1 MGATA
6 RSFAALAGLVVVLA
20 PTTAGAHGDWG
31 ADDAPS
37 VSAPIAEGLVGPLSF
52 AVTSTGTI
60 YVGQS
65 FIGVVTRI
73 DGTATTDVAA
83 VPGASVGAVSVDRS
97 GKNVVF
103 ATRSGEPGSEPSA
116 ADLYRTRRGSTTLVA
131 DLLAYEAAANPD
143 QINTYGFTSITFD
156 CAAQLPAEIGP
167 PTYAGQIDS
176 NPYASVQAHGTTYV
190 ADAGGNAIVAVT
202 RRGTVSTVAV
212 LPPQPLEVTTEIAA
226 AAGLPAC
233 TVGLTYNVEPVPT
246 DVEVGGDGWL
256 CVTTLPG
263 GPEDPSLPARG
274 GVWKVNPRTGAVA
287 QLAGSLAGATDLAI
301 GGHGRI
307 FVTELF
313 AGRVSVVDRHG
324 NVGTVVEL
332 PEPAAI
338 EYARR
343 QLYVACGVFS
353 NGTIATIDV

>member
-143 QINTYGFTSITFD
+143 
-156 CAAQLPAEIGP
+156 
-167 PTYAGQIDS
+167 
-176 NPYASVQAHGTTYV
+176 HGTTYV

-202 RRGTVSTVAV
+202 RRGTVSTVSTVAV

-353 NGTIATIDV
+353 NGTIATIDI